1 MKYVTIER
9 EYGSGGRAVAK
20 RLSEEVGIPCYGRE
34 ILESAASRLNIPVS
48 QLERYEENTTN
59 SFLYS
64 VVMMGSIQ
72 SADPDMLMRD
82 GHLFVAEQMAIRNL
96 AANGPAIFLGHC
108 ASEAL
113 RGQKNVIKVFIKSS
127 IEARKNRIIREYGI
141 PAENVDSTIRRFDKK
156 RSGYYMVNTAK
167 KWHDLNNYD
176 VVLDSSVLGV
186 EGCMAALKGILLH
199 NV

>member
-9 EYGSGGRAVAK
+9 EYGSGGRAVA
-20 RLSEEVGIPCYGRE
+20 RQLAEEVGIPCYGRE
-34 ILESAASRLNIPVS
+34 ILECAASRLRIPVD

-64 VVMMGSIQ
+64 VAMLGKTQ

-82 GHLFVAEQMAIRNL
+82 GQLFVAEQMAIRTL
-96 AANGPAIFLGHC
+96 ASNGPAVFLGHC

-113 RGQKNVIKVFIKSS
+113 RGQRDVLKVFIKSS
-127 IEARKNRIIREYGI
+127 REARKNRITKEYGI
-141 PAENVDSTIRRFDKK
+141 PPADVESTIRRFDKK

-176 VVLDSSVLGV
+176 IVLDSSVLGV
-186 EGCMAALKGILLH
+186 DGCTAALKGVLLQ